1 MKHIQEFGQFVSEK
15 KEEKYIAHVDDN
27 RKPGG
32 SDSQIKKDYGL
43 EVKNRNY
50 SGFDIIGAKE
60 DVDAFINDYA
70 LMFTDVE
77 LYEGAGY
84 VEVMD
89 LTRVANAL
97 GEIQRVWAEWK
108 SGPMTE
114 PKDIKP
120 AQKDLKAWVDRWFK
134 DNIK

>member
-1 MKHIQEFGQFVSEK
+1 MKHIQEFEQFSSENNN
-15 KEEKYIAHVDDN
+15 E
-27 RKPGG
+27 
-32 SDSQIKKDYGL
+32 IK
-43 EVKNRNY
+43 
-50 SGFDIIGAKE
+50 
-60 DVDAFINDYA
+60 
-70 LMFTDVE
+70 
-77 LYEGAGY
+77 EGAGY